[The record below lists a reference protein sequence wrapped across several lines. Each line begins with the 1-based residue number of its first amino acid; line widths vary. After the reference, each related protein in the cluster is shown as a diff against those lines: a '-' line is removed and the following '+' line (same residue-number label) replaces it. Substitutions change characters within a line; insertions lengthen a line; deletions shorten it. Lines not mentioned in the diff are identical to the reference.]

1 LVQNVFDIKRNTLCS
16 ESEDGKIDVEESI
29 HV

>member
-1 LVQNVFDIKRNTLCS
+1 MLCS
-16 ESEDGKIDVEESI
+16 ESEDGKIDTNESI